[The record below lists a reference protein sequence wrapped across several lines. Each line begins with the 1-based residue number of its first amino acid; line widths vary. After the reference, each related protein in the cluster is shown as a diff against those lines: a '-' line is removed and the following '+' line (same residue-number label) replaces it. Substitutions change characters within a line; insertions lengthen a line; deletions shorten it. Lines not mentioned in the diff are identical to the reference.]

1 MSCTIISHVLVD
13 RNLLLYLLRLAV
25 FVIIEADRPGAWFSG
40 QLDPY
45 QALFPGSCLN
55 RDLKHAKMPVNPMK
69 TAFYFGVFWG
79 VIFKK
84 IYYAI
89 RQPNHVK
96 HLLSGLYNLLIYNF
110 HSLRSPPG
118 DPRVAHCRKFSVRI
132 LPRFFFFP
140 FTGIS
145 ARGPLG
151 RSDTALRPDSNL
163 LAPYQAWFPG
173 ICLISEGKTTKK
185 SILLC
190 PPSYR
195 VDRNLALYQARGGIA
210 GLIFS

>member
-1 MSCTIISHVLVD
+1 MCLRRSRWGQTCGGVRSQSVSLQVD
-13 RNLLLYLLRLAV
+13 RNLMLYLPRLAV
-25 FVIIEADRPGAWFSG
+25 LVRIEADRPGAWFSG

-118 DPRVAHCRKFSVRI
+118 DPRVAHCSHFSVRI
-132 LPRFFFFP
+132 LPP
-140 FTGIS
+140 IS
-145 ARGPLG
+145 GFHRGVVTRHSG
-151 RSDTALRPDSNL
+151 
-163 LAPYQAWFPG
+163 
-173 ICLISEGKTTKK
+173 
-185 SILLC
+185 
-190 PPSYR
+190 
-195 VDRNLALYQARGGIA
+195 
-210 GLIFS
+210 